1 MKSITQKIGLF
12 LLILFFTSSCVG
24 AIKKSLLD
32 PKSFLGFYL
41 SLDPFKLNPPPK
53 SKIIML
59 TPINTIQEGES
70 AAMGI
75 LLENNP
81 YKQITVTCQTDY
93 PSLLVNG
100 SQKAEFIF
108 NSTNFSQQQ
117 SISLTTVI
125 DNDDIS
131 DTASL
136 KCTAP
141 ELAEVTTSIL
151 VSDTAGIILS
161 GTVPTLQEGNN
172 VTIGV
177 RLSRKPSGTATVLVS
192 LNNNAVTING
202 ITSLSLTFTPSNYN
216 TSQDISILALID
228 ANSTNDPTTLTFKMT
243 GIPDVTYNLTIVDD
257 NVIQLTGPPSSIT
270 EGLSTTMGIRFS
282 KSILTNNSITIT
294 SSNPAAITV
303 DGGASA
309 TFNYTPLSSTSDQIV
324 TLAAVL
330 DANLVSETVS
340 LTLTTTGMAPL
351 VIVVST
357 IDVDT
362 QNLVITGAIPTLD
375 ENTSGPILVH
385 LTNSPSSNVTV
396 NVTTSNGTSLSV
408 SPSTLTFNA
417 ANYNIDQ
424 TITVSALND
433 VNETAEYLTVIFT
446 SPSAPMQVYNIT
458 TIDDDTKILL
468 SGATSVNE
476 GNSSIV
482 TVSLS
487 GDPGIARTV
496 TLSSSNLLAMTL
508 GTTIL
513 SFSPGNYSQS
523 IPINGVQDANI
534 ISETV
539 TLSATSGTPLIAA
552 ANTNISTVDDD
563 TMNILL
569 TAGTNQVSE
578 GATTTFTVRLTQEP
592 SPSLT
597 VNLASSI
604 AGSVSLST
612 ASITFDNV
620 CPGANC
626 WSTAQTV
633 TVTGVEDVNETSETS
648 LITASAAAVTSVTQN
663 YATIENDTK
672 PVFAGATT
680 VTENSTA
687 LVTVALS
694 GDPGAARTLNLV
706 SSNTL
711 AMTLSP
717 ATLIFNSAN
726 WNIPQT
732 VLVTGV
738 SDANIIAEAVTIT
751 GSGVS
756 LVTATTIV
764 NTVDVNTM
772 SIILAGNPTSI
783 NEGGTGNF
791 TVKLGAEPT
800 PSLVVSLAS
809 GTVGSVSLGTASIT
823 FDNVCPGPNC
833 WSTAQT
839 VTMTGVEDV
848 NETTET
854 VTVNATAPATT
865 AASFNIET
873 ADNDSKAVFTGATTV
888 TENGTSVL
896 MVQLS
901 GNPNGA
907 RTLNLVSSNLL
918 AVTLSTSTLTFNA
931 TNWNVPQSVTM
942 TGVSDANIIS
952 EAVTITGSGVDL
964 GSATA
969 TINTVDV
976 NTMSIIL
983 AGNPTSI
990 NEGGTANFTV
1000 KLGAEPTPSLVV
1012 SLASGTA
1019 GSVSLGTASITFDNV
1034 CPGPNCWSTAQT
1046 VTMTGVEDVNETTET
1061 VAITTTAP
1069 ATTNATFNIDTA
1081 DNDSKAV
1088 FTGATTVTENGTS
1101 VLLVQLSG
1109 NPNGARTLNL
1119 VSSNLLAVT
1128 LSTSTLTFNATNW
1141 NVPQSVTMTG
1151 VSDANIIS
1159 EAVTITGS
1167 GVDLGSATATIN
1179 TVDVNTMS
1187 IILAGNPTSINEGG
1201 TANFTVKLG
1210 AEPTPSLVVSLA
1222 SGTVGSLTLGT
1233 ANITFDNVCPGPNC
1247 WSTAQTVTMTGVEDV
1262 NETTETVAV
1271 TATAPATTAAS
1282 FNIDT
1287 ADNDSKA
1294 VFTGA
1299 TTVTE
1304 NGTSVLLVQLSGNP
1318 NGARTLNLVSSNLL
1332 AVTLSTSTLTFNAT
1346 NWNVPQSVTMTGVS
1360 DANIISE
1367 AVTITGSGVDLGSA
1381 TATINTVDVNTMS
1394 IILAGNPTSINEG
1407 GTSNFT
1413 VKLGAEPTPS
1423 LVVSLASGTVG
1434 SVSLGTASIT
1444 FDNVCPGANCWST
1457 AQTVTMTGVE
1467 DVNET
1472 TETVAITATAPAT
1485 TAASFN
1491 IDTAD
1496 NDSKAVFTGATT
1508 VNEGST
1514 ALLSV
1519 ALSGNPNGTRTMNL
1533 VSGNTAAITITPATL
1548 TFNASNW
1555 NIPQAVLMT
1564 GVADANTSAETV
1576 TITAS
1581 GVDLGGATTNVSTV
1595 DSTVIA
1601 IILTPSGTTVTEGGT
1616 STIDVKLSAE
1626 PSPSTTVTLA
1636 TSNAG
1641 SVSLST
1647 TTLTFNNVCPG
1658 AQCWSS
1664 NQTVT
1669 LNGVEDVNETS
1680 ENVTISAT
1688 APSVTSASSSF
1699 DTIENDTK
1707 PVFTGATSVT
1717 EGGVA
1722 FLSVA
1727 LSGNPGAARTL
1738 NLSSSNTLA
1747 LAVLPTT
1754 ISFNTTNWN
1763 IPQSILVS
1771 GISDA
1776 NIIAE
1781 AVTIT
1786 GSGVGLVSATTVV
1799 NTVDIN
1805 TMSIILAGNPTSINE
1820 GGTSNF
1826 TVKLGAEPTPS
1837 LVVSLASGTVGSV
1850 SLGTAS
1856 ITFDNVCPGANCWST
1871 AQTVTMTGVED
1882 VNETTETV
1890 AITATAPATTA
1901 ASFNIDT
1908 ADNDSKAVFTGATTV
1923 NEGSTALLSV
1933 ALSGNPNGT
1942 RTMNLVSSNLAAI
1955 TITPTTLTFNASNW
1969 NIPQAVLMTGVS
1981 DANTSAETVTI
1992 TASGVDLGGATTN
2005 VSTVDSTVIAI
2016 ILTPSGTTV
2025 AEGGTSTLDVK
2036 LSAEPSP
2043 STTVTLATSNA
2054 GSVSLSTTT
2063 LTFDNVCPGPNCWSS
2078 NQTVTLTGVEDV
2090 NETSENVTISAT
2102 APSVTSA
2109 SSSFDT
2115 IENDTKPVF
2124 TGSVSVTEGSTSLIA
2139 VALSGNPG
2147 TTRTVTIGSSNTLA
2161 VTASPTTLTFTTTNW
2176 NVPQAV
2182 LLTGVTD
2189 ANTASE
2195 SVTITGS
2202 GAGIVS
2208 ATTTISTIDSS
2219 TMTIILSAKPTS
2231 INEGGTAT
2239 FQVALSNEPSTSL
2252 TVSFASNTA
2261 SSVSLATASFT
2272 FDNICPGPACWSTA
2286 QTITLNGLEEANE
2299 TSETVTITAT
2309 APATTSAS
2317 FNLDT
2322 ADNDSKAVFT
2332 GATSVNEGGT
2342 ALISVALSGN
2352 PGATRTMNISSSN
2365 TLAITLLPA
2374 TLTFNAANWNV
2385 PQSVLLTG
2393 VTDANTVAEAVT
2405 ITGSGV
2411 DLGTATT
2418 NVSTVDINTM
2428 NIVLTAAATAVGEG
2442 SSTSFSVNLS
2452 QEPSPSLVVSF
2463 ASSNAASVTVAP
2475 VSVTFDNV
2483 CPGAQCWSS
2492 LRTITLNGV
2501 VDANQT
2507 TETVT
2512 ITASAPAVPNATFT
2526 IATTENDALPV
2537 FAGVTTVTEGGTALL
2552 SVSLSGNPGANRT
2565 MNLTSSNPAAITISP
2580 ATLNFTA
2587 ANWNVPQA
2595 VVLSGLAD
2603 ANAASESV
2611 TITGSG
2617 VDLGTA
2623 STTITTV
2630 DSNTMSI
2637 VLSAATTIVDEGS
2650 SASFNVKLSQEP
2662 SPSLVVSFA
2671 SSNVASATVAP
2682 ASVTFDNVCPGAN
2695 CWSSLKT
2702 ITVTGIEDVNETT
2715 ETVTITAS
2723 APAVPNSTL
2732 NFDTTD
2738 NDSKPV
2744 FTGAVTV
2751 NEGGTSLISV
2761 ALSGNPGAA
2770 RTMNLTSSNT
2780 AAITIAPATLSF
2792 NAANWNVPQSVL
2804 LSGVADANTASE
2816 TVTIT
2821 GNGTDLGTNT
2831 VSINTVDTS
2840 SMSIILT
2847 AGSTTVSEGGTATM
2861 NVKLSSEPSPSLI
2874 VTMASS
2880 NIASISA
2887 SPLTL
2892 TFDNV
2897 CPGAQCWSTNQT
2909 VTLTGAE
2916 DANQSSES
2924 VTISASAPA
2933 TTGASLN
2940 FTTIENDTS
2949 VVLGGAVS
2957 VTEGNNAYITVTL
2970 TGDPGADRTI
2980 TLTSSDTSALIIF
2993 PPTIT
2998 FTSTNWNNPQTVQV
3012 TGVSDV
3018 NTIAETVTITAAG
3031 AGITTATGTVNTVDT
3046 NVFDLVV
3053 TNVSGTTTVNEGSSL
3068 SFSVALNFAPVASP
3082 YTVTISAPQTS
3093 AAVPGYVA
3101 TPTYVIDPANS
3112 GVGSTTLTF
3121 TTANYATP
3129 QTVTI
3134 NAPENYYIDNK
3145 TTTLSFAGAGVTTK
3159 NYSITVVDNDPV
3171 EHMLVDDGMGPA
3183 CNDVST
3189 SYDGVKMLVAAQCSN
3204 GGTFNRVKA
3213 FRCESNL
3220 SYCLDTNSATLDNG
3234 GDNNARSLTA
3244 LYNAGQAM
3252 IISENKTNGRMN
3264 FFTGPLGS
3272 WTYYD
3277 MSDVAKFNLG
3287 NTTSISPRAAWDATN
3302 SKVIVATSYTSGLY
3316 LYSFDKFGNS
3326 LNTPVNIPA
3335 ANMDPGIMIETVT
3348 DTTNSKV
3355 TVTFQYQPVLG
3366 QYALAFV
3373 QCNLDLT
3380 GCSAPATF
3388 SSLIGNMADGNPL
3401 WIKHSQ
3407 GLYDATTNKF
3417 YLITSMA
3424 NTEGGADTI
3433 PKLIICNPN
3442 MTGCS
3447 AQTIYTANRSGIKTK
3462 IAVDNFNNKLLILAY
3477 DSTQSY
3483 SVELNRCSLTGTGC
3497 TRKNLTG
3504 SFGMNIGSN
3513 IANPFIDTVNKK
3525 LRFVAIN
3532 NASGG
3537 VLSMFSMLLYID

>member
-1754 ISFNTTNWN
+1754 VSFNTTNWN

-1786 GSGVGLVSATTVV
+1786 GSGVGLVSATTIV

-1820 GGTSNF
+1820 GGTANF

-1837 LVVSLASGTVGSV
+1837 LVVSLTSGTVGSV

-1856 ITFDNVCPGANCWST
+1856 ITFDNICPGPNCWST

-1890 AITATAPATTA
+1890 AITATAPATTNA
-1901 ASFNIDT
+1901 TFNIDT

-1923 NEGSTALLSV
+1923 TENGTSV
-1933 ALSGNPNGT
+1933 LMVQLSGNPNGA
-1942 RTMNLVSSNLAAI
+1942 RTLNLVSSNLLAV
-1955 TITPTTLTFNASNW
+1955 TLSTSTLTFNATNW
-1969 NIPQAVLMTGVS
+1969 NVPQSVTMTGVS
-1981 DANTSAETVTI
+1981 DAN
-1992 TASGVDLGGATTN
+1992 
-2005 VSTVDSTVIAI
+2005 I
-2016 ILTPSGTTV
+2016 IS
-2025 AEGGTSTLDVK
+2025 
-2036 LSAEPSP
+2036 
-2043 STTVTLATSNA
+2043 
-2054 GSVSLSTTT
+2054 
-2063 LTFDNVCPGPNCWSS
+2063 
-2078 NQTVTLTGVEDV
+2078 
-2090 NETSENVTISAT
+2090 
-2102 APSVTSA
+2102 
-2109 SSSFDT
+2109 
-2115 IENDTKPVF
+2115 
-2124 TGSVSVTEGSTSLIA
+2124 
-2139 VALSGNPG
+2139 
-2147 TTRTVTIGSSNTLA
+2147 
-2161 VTASPTTLTFTTTNW
+2161 
-2176 NVPQAV
+2176 
-2182 LLTGVTD
+2182 
-2189 ANTASE
+2189 
-2195 SVTITGS
+2195 
-2202 GAGIVS
+2202 
-2208 ATTTISTIDSS
+2208 
-2219 TMTIILSAKPTS
+2219 
-2231 INEGGTAT
+2231 
-2239 FQVALSNEPSTSL
+2239 
-2252 TVSFASNTA
+2252 
-2261 SSVSLATASFT
+2261 
-2272 FDNICPGPACWSTA
+2272 
-2286 QTITLNGLEEANE
+2286 
-2299 TSETVTITAT
+2299 
-2309 APATTSAS
+2309 
-2317 FNLDT
+2317 
-2322 ADNDSKAVFT
+2322 
-2332 GATSVNEGGT
+2332 
-2342 ALISVALSGN
+2342 
-2352 PGATRTMNISSSN
+2352 
-2365 TLAITLLPA
+2365 
-2374 TLTFNAANWNV
+2374 
-2385 PQSVLLTG
+2385 
-2393 VTDANTVAEAVT
+2393 EAVT

-2411 DLGTATT
+2411 DLGSATATI
-2418 NVSTVDINTM
+2418 NTVDVNTM
-2428 NIVLTAAATAVGEG
+2428 SIILAGNPTSINEGGTANFTVKLGA
-2442 SSTSFSVNLS
+2442 
-2452 QEPSPSLVVSF
+2452 EPTPSLVVSL
-2463 ASSNAASVTVAP
+2463 ASGTVG
-2475 VSVTFDNV
+2475 SL
-2483 CPGAQCWSS
+2483 S
-2492 LRTITLNGV
+2492 LRN
-2501 VDANQT
+2501 
-2507 TETVT
+2507 
-2512 ITASAPAVPNATFT
+2512 
-2526 IATTENDALPV
+2526 
-2537 FAGVTTVTEGGTALL
+2537 
-2552 SVSLSGNPGANRT
+2552 
-2565 MNLTSSNPAAITISP
+2565 
-2580 ATLNFTA
+2580 
-2587 ANWNVPQA
+2587 
-2595 VVLSGLAD
+2595 
-2603 ANAASESV
+2603 
-2611 TITGSG
+2611 
-2617 VDLGTA
+2617 
-2623 STTITTV
+2623 
-2630 DSNTMSI
+2630 
-2637 VLSAATTIVDEGS
+2637 
-2650 SASFNVKLSQEP
+2650 SFNYFRQRLP
-2662 SPSLVVSFA
+2662 
-2671 SSNVASATVAP
+2671 
-2682 ASVTFDNVCPGAN
+2682 
-2695 CWSSLKT
+2695 
-2702 ITVTGIEDVNETT
+2702 
-2715 ETVTITAS
+2715 
-2723 APAVPNSTL
+2723 
-2732 NFDTTD
+2732 
-2738 NDSKPV
+2738 
-2744 FTGAVTV
+2744 
-2751 NEGGTSLISV
+2751 
-2761 ALSGNPGAA
+2761 
-2770 RTMNLTSSNT
+2770 RT
-2780 AAITIAPATLSF
+2780 
-2792 NAANWNVPQSVL
+2792 
-2804 LSGVADANTASE
+2804 
-2816 TVTIT
+2816 
-2821 GNGTDLGTNT
+2821 
-2831 VSINTVDTS
+2831 
-2840 SMSIILT
+2840 
-2847 AGSTTVSEGGTATM
+2847 
-2861 NVKLSSEPSPSLI
+2861 
-2874 VTMASS
+2874 
-2880 NIASISA
+2880 
-2887 SPLTL
+2887 
-2892 TFDNV
+2892 
-2897 CPGAQCWSTNQT
+2897 
-2909 VTLTGAE
+2909 
-2916 DANQSSES
+2916 
-2924 VTISASAPA
+2924 
-2933 TTGASLN
+2933 
-2940 FTTIENDTS
+2940 
-2949 VVLGGAVS
+2949 
-2957 VTEGNNAYITVTL
+2957 
-2970 TGDPGADRTI
+2970 
-2980 TLTSSDTSALIIF
+2980 
-2993 PPTIT
+2993 
-2998 FTSTNWNNPQTVQV
+2998 
-3012 TGVSDV
+3012 
-3018 NTIAETVTITAAG
+3018 
-3031 AGITTATGTVNTVDT
+3031 
-3046 NVFDLVV
+3046 
-3053 TNVSGTTTVNEGSSL
+3053 
-3068 SFSVALNFAPVASP
+3068 
-3082 YTVTISAPQTS
+3082 
-3093 AAVPGYVA
+3093 
-3101 TPTYVIDPANS
+3101 
-3112 GVGSTTLTF
+3112 
-3121 TTANYATP
+3121 
-3129 QTVTI
+3129 
-3134 NAPENYYIDNK
+3134 
-3145 TTTLSFAGAGVTTK
+3145 
-3159 NYSITVVDNDPV
+3159 
-3171 EHMLVDDGMGPA
+3171 
-3183 CNDVST
+3183 
-3189 SYDGVKMLVAAQCSN
+3189 
-3204 GGTFNRVKA
+3204 
-3213 FRCESNL
+3213 
-3220 SYCLDTNSATLDNG
+3220 
-3234 GDNNARSLTA
+3234 
-3244 LYNAGQAM
+3244 
-3252 IISENKTNGRMN
+3252 
-3264 FFTGPLGS
+3264 
-3272 WTYYD
+3272 
-3277 MSDVAKFNLG
+3277 
-3287 NTTSISPRAAWDATN
+3287 
-3302 SKVIVATSYTSGLY
+3302 
-3316 LYSFDKFGNS
+3316 
-3326 LNTPVNIPA
+3326 
-3335 ANMDPGIMIETVT
+3335 
-3348 DTTNSKV
+3348 
-3355 TVTFQYQPVLG
+3355 
-3366 QYALAFV
+3366 
-3373 QCNLDLT
+3373 
-3380 GCSAPATF
+3380 
-3388 SSLIGNMADGNPL
+3388 
-3401 WIKHSQ
+3401 
-3407 GLYDATTNKF
+3407 
-3417 YLITSMA
+3417 
-3424 NTEGGADTI
+3424 
-3433 PKLIICNPN
+3433 
-3442 MTGCS
+3442 
-3447 AQTIYTANRSGIKTK
+3447 
-3462 IAVDNFNNKLLILAY
+3462 KLLEHST
-3477 DSTQSY
+3477 DSY
-3483 SVELNRCSLTGTGC
+3483 NDWCRRC
-3497 TRKNLTG
+3497 K
-3504 SFGMNIGSN
+3504 
-3513 IANPFIDTVNKK
+3513 
-3525 LRFVAIN
+3525 
-3532 NASGG
+3532 
-3537 VLSMFSMLLYID
+3537 